1 MSMDDPHE
9 VFLEL
14 PSALTRQEGSS
25 HAKAHVGHLLLL
37 YVQTGRLAPQTS
49 VPFTFVSGSR
59 SSKTFK
65 PKKNIPEG
73 SHQYELLKH
82 AEATLGS
89 GNLRQ
94 AVMLPEGEDLNEW
107 IAVNTVDFFN
117 QINMLYGTITEFCT
131 ETSCSVMSAGPRYEY
146 HWADGTNIK
155 KPIKCS
161 APKYIDYL
169 MTWVQDQLDDET
181 LFPSKIGVPFPKN
194 FMSVAKTILKRLFRV
209 YAHIYHQHFDSV
221 MQLQEEAH
229 LNTSFKH
236 FIFFVQFISVVP
248 INSGTLHDCSFNAGI
263 GTAMADENT
272 QFCGNCKHD
281 IPEGNFTT
289 HEIHCQRNI
298 ALCGVCQEPVPR
310 TELLDHMQQEHTQI
324 TCKCG
329 LKIEKN
335 HIDAHQSSEC
345 PQRLV
350 PCQYCELELVSSQ
363 SKEHEDYCGTRTEP
377 CPHCKSN
384 VMLREQA
391 MHPVLCGSLTPP
403 QERNNSRMSRS
414 PQEPQ
419 SPGAWF
425 EAHSIRNIIR
435 AQERGSKNNN
445 ISAAEQQAFP
455 SAFDPS
461 VYNTSRTPQ
470 STEDWK
476 NAPPRNAPFS
486 RLLGQ
491 ADFLNSSSAWP
502 QSNQTHDEDSSGL
515 DYMLALSLQSDGGS
529 VAGGIESNLWSDIW
543 DHKTSNTS
551 VNSALSLPNNNYP
564 HYTSVTSTSSV
575 QDHDQTDAMLPC
587 EFCEVLFPEDDLI
600 LHQTGCSPASAFA
613 SFSKQPPS
621 PVKED
626 RMGRN
631 ASGLMHS
638 VPDTL
643 ASNIPT
649 FPRSV
654 SPASCSPPASPLEGD
669 VVIPCEF
676 CGVALEEAIIFHH
689 QDKCDMRPQ
698 TANPLNNITKAS
710 IRKPLSPAKYT
721 FEQMSVKHQAVS
733 LTPPKTETIE
743 VRKKRVWF
751 FLKVNRSSGRV
762 VQVVLVSTG
771 GKQTAASPTSHRGPH
786 SHIQMS
792 VEGFS
797 ALDESALRALL
808 DGTVDLDERRLIR
821 SAIRELRRREIE
833 DMEAALASKRFRPTR
848 LKQQEDKENQH
859 SDNLDILSQKLQ
871 SIQDIDELTKMLRA
885 AGEYDERKL
894 IRAAIRQI
902 RDEQQQGTVERVK
915 APGRC
920 LDPESV
926 EPQSS
931 MATGE
936 PEIHSEQE
944 NIRSQ
949 IRELHGQHTQQ
960 NRELQ
965 RKGSNSGMVLVLDHL
980 VKDDD
985 SGPLLIQPQREA
997 VTTEPDLVLSHRQR
1011 SDSSASDRSV
1021 TSVLSRSNLDSVAPE
1036 NSLGSAY
1043 RARLDS
1049 GASDRSVGS
1058 SQRVRLDSGASERS
1072 ISSQSYVRQRLGSDV
1087 SDSGLRP
1094 RLGSEASDCVGLLTR
1109 TDSRTSDQSV
1119 SLSSEERGPGEEVEM
1134 SGSTCSTDS
1143 ESESRSQ
1150 GPTSLQAQSCQDH
1163 NVDQEQPD
1171 GAILSRSSPTNGL
1184 HSGSTKEKN
1193 NLEEQKITANRDLPL
1208 THDKEKDPAP
1218 EKKDAI
1224 LEQFNSTN
1232 SVRDRMRKFT
1242 EPNQSPN
1249 VPALKKAPLRNGTGS
1264 SGQTNLCRATE
1275 RFTQTAA
1282 SVNTSGD
1289 STSHTSAASQSQA
1302 TPQPRGGASKP
1313 LSSASQSQNSMG
1325 GTRHPAEKDEH
1336 AYSNSKEDRTPGR
1349 AAGQQVTQEEEDP
1362 DMKTFLTIEIKDG
1375 RTTSSSTSSPQG
1387 NVVPITN
1394 MTPRITPNALGQ
1406 RADLT
1411 LGLRATPFKISSS
1424 SLSSGSSIKAPEAL
1438 GSPDSAC
1445 AESGLEEVIGDLFTQ
1460 EKAENEGEQFCERK
1474 FELTLRCAVGE
1485 IHSDLQAFG
1494 KRVDAR
1500 LEKAAAQVTPLA
1512 EAIVRLQ
1519 EENLK
1524 LMVQQERLVREV
1536 EALCQIETEPA
1547 VASEPVLSSGQSAQV
1562 ACQVPAIPNGSSS
1575 DERSGKLT
1583 AEQLAAIEDEELLD
1597 KMLDESKDFEE
1608 RKMIRAAMRDLRK
1621 RKRDQREKE
1630 RETRLQELR
1639 QQIEERSQKSRAGVG
1654 AGEVVVKKV
1663 EKSADGSTLSQV
1675 TKTNRF
1681 AQSGGTVQSKSYS
1694 FTSSTSSSSSNTSKK
1709 VGSVFDREDDS
1720 SSRSGGGGLAA
1731 VERRQAERRKELM
1744 RAQTLPKTSAMQ
1756 ARKAMIEKL
1765 EKEGGSPANQ
1775 AVAKVNKV
1783 QRSTSFGVP
1792 NANSIKQMLLDWCR
1806 AKTRSYEHV
1815 NIQNFSSSWSNG
1827 MAFCALVHH
1836 FFPEAFDYDSLS
1848 PSNRRHNFEVAFNAA
1863 ETYANCMPLL
1873 EVEDMMIMG
1882 SKPDSK
1888 CVFTYVQSLVNHLR
1902 RHEMKMGRP
1911 CDLCSVSA

>member
-1 MSMDDPHE
+1 
-9 VFLEL
+9 
-14 PSALTRQEGSS
+14 
-25 HAKAHVGHLLLL
+25 
-37 YVQTGRLAPQTS
+37 
-49 VPFTFVSGSR
+49 
-59 SSKTFK
+59 
-65 PKKNIPEG
+65 
-73 SHQYELLKH
+73 
-82 AEATLGS
+82 
-89 GNLRQ
+89 
-94 AVMLPEGEDLNEW
+94 
-107 IAVNTVDFFN
+107 
-117 QINMLYGTITEFCT
+117 
-131 ETSCSVMSAGPRYEY
+131 
-146 HWADGTNIK
+146 
-155 KPIKCS
+155 
-161 APKYIDYL
+161 
-169 MTWVQDQLDDET
+169 
-181 LFPSKIGVPFPKN
+181 
-194 FMSVAKTILKRLFRV
+194 
-209 YAHIYHQHFDSV
+209 
-221 MQLQEEAH
+221 
-229 LNTSFKH
+229 
-236 FIFFVQFISVVP
+236 
-248 INSGTLHDCSFNAGI
+248 
-263 GTAMADENT
+263 
-272 QFCGNCKHD
+272 
-281 IPEGNFTT
+281 
-289 HEIHCQRNI
+289 
-298 ALCGVCQEPVPR
+298 
-310 TELLDHMQQEHTQI
+310 
-324 TCKCG
+324 
-329 LKIEKN
+329 
-335 HIDAHQSSEC
+335 
-345 PQRLV
+345 
-350 PCQYCELELVSSQ
+350 
-363 SKEHEDYCGTRTEP
+363 
-377 CPHCKSN
+377 
-384 VMLREQA
+384 
-391 MHPVLCGSLTPP
+391 
-403 QERNNSRMSRS
+403 
-414 PQEPQ
+414 
-419 SPGAWF
+419 
-425 EAHSIRNIIR
+425 
-435 AQERGSKNNN
+435 
-445 ISAAEQQAFP
+445 
-455 SAFDPS
+455 
-461 VYNTSRTPQ
+461 
-470 STEDWK
+470 
-476 NAPPRNAPFS
+476 
-486 RLLGQ
+486 
-491 ADFLNSSSAWP
+491 
-502 QSNQTHDEDSSGL
+502 
-515 DYMLALSLQSDGGS
+515 
-529 VAGGIESNLWSDIW
+529 
-543 DHKTSNTS
+543 
-551 VNSALSLPNNNYP
+551 
-564 HYTSVTSTSSV
+564 
-575 QDHDQTDAMLPC
+575 
-587 EFCEVLFPEDDLI
+587 
-600 LHQTGCSPASAFA
+600 
-613 SFSKQPPS
+613 
-621 PVKED
+621 
-626 RMGRN
+626 
-631 ASGLMHS
+631 
-638 VPDTL
+638 
-643 ASNIPT
+643 
-649 FPRSV
+649 
-654 SPASCSPPASPLEGD
+654 
-669 VVIPCEF
+669 
-676 CGVALEEAIIFHH
+676 
-689 QDKCDMRPQ
+689 
-698 TANPLNNITKAS
+698 
-710 IRKPLSPAKYT
+710 
-721 FEQMSVKHQAVS
+721 
-733 LTPPKTETIE
+733 
-743 VRKKRVWF
+743 
-751 FLKVNRSSGRV
+751 
-762 VQVVLVSTG
+762 
-771 GKQTAASPTSHRGPH
+771 
-786 SHIQMS
+786 MS

-885 AGEYDERKL
+885 AGEYDERKM

-1171 GAILSRSSPTNGL
+1171 GAILSGSSPTNGL

-1242 EPNQSPN
+1242 EPSQSPN

-1424 SLSSGSSIKAPEAL
+1424 SLSSGSSIK
-1438 GSPDSAC
+1438 
-1445 AESGLEEVIGDLFTQ
+1445 
-1460 EKAENEGEQFCERK
+1460 
-1474 FELTLRCAVGE
+1474 
-1485 IHSDLQAFG
+1485 
-1494 KRVDAR
+1494 
-1500 LEKAAAQVTPLA
+1500 
-1512 EAIVRLQ
+1512 
-1519 EENLK
+1519 
-1524 LMVQQERLVREV
+1524 
-1536 EALCQIETEPA
+1536 IETEPA

-1639 QQIEERSQKSRAGVG
+1639 QQREERSQKSRAGVG

-1681 AQSGGTVQSKSYS
+1681 AQSDDGSRSTRSTVVEASYVQKTDRGTVQSKSYS

>member
-1 MSMDDPHE
+1 
-9 VFLEL
+9 
-14 PSALTRQEGSS
+14 
-25 HAKAHVGHLLLL
+25 
-37 YVQTGRLAPQTS
+37 
-49 VPFTFVSGSR
+49 
-59 SSKTFK
+59 
-65 PKKNIPEG
+65 
-73 SHQYELLKH
+73 
-82 AEATLGS
+82 
-89 GNLRQ
+89 
-94 AVMLPEGEDLNEW
+94 
-107 IAVNTVDFFN
+107 
-117 QINMLYGTITEFCT
+117 
-131 ETSCSVMSAGPRYEY
+131 
-146 HWADGTNIK
+146 
-155 KPIKCS
+155 
-161 APKYIDYL
+161 
-169 MTWVQDQLDDET
+169 
-181 LFPSKIGVPFPKN
+181 
-194 FMSVAKTILKRLFRV
+194 
-209 YAHIYHQHFDSV
+209 
-221 MQLQEEAH
+221 
-229 LNTSFKH
+229 
-236 FIFFVQFISVVP
+236 
-248 INSGTLHDCSFNAGI
+248 
-263 GTAMADENT
+263 
-272 QFCGNCKHD
+272 
-281 IPEGNFTT
+281 
-289 HEIHCQRNI
+289 
-298 ALCGVCQEPVPR
+298 
-310 TELLDHMQQEHTQI
+310 
-324 TCKCG
+324 
-329 LKIEKN
+329 
-335 HIDAHQSSEC
+335 
-345 PQRLV
+345 
-350 PCQYCELELVSSQ
+350 
-363 SKEHEDYCGTRTEP
+363 
-377 CPHCKSN
+377 
-384 VMLREQA
+384 
-391 MHPVLCGSLTPP
+391 
-403 QERNNSRMSRS
+403 
-414 PQEPQ
+414 
-419 SPGAWF
+419 
-425 EAHSIRNIIR
+425 
-435 AQERGSKNNN
+435 
-445 ISAAEQQAFP
+445 
-455 SAFDPS
+455 
-461 VYNTSRTPQ
+461 
-470 STEDWK
+470 
-476 NAPPRNAPFS
+476 
-486 RLLGQ
+486 
-491 ADFLNSSSAWP
+491 
-502 QSNQTHDEDSSGL
+502 
-515 DYMLALSLQSDGGS
+515 
-529 VAGGIESNLWSDIW
+529 
-543 DHKTSNTS
+543 
-551 VNSALSLPNNNYP
+551 
-564 HYTSVTSTSSV
+564 
-575 QDHDQTDAMLPC
+575 
-587 EFCEVLFPEDDLI
+587 
-600 LHQTGCSPASAFA
+600 
-613 SFSKQPPS
+613 
-621 PVKED
+621 
-626 RMGRN
+626 
-631 ASGLMHS
+631 
-638 VPDTL
+638 
-643 ASNIPT
+643 
-649 FPRSV
+649 
-654 SPASCSPPASPLEGD
+654 
-669 VVIPCEF
+669 
-676 CGVALEEAIIFHH
+676 
-689 QDKCDMRPQ
+689 
-698 TANPLNNITKAS
+698 
-710 IRKPLSPAKYT
+710 
-721 FEQMSVKHQAVS
+721 
-733 LTPPKTETIE
+733 
-743 VRKKRVWF
+743 
-751 FLKVNRSSGRV
+751 
-762 VQVVLVSTG
+762 
-771 GKQTAASPTSHRGPH
+771 
-786 SHIQMS
+786 MS

-885 AGEYDERKL
+885 AGEYDERKM

-1171 GAILSRSSPTNGL
+1171 GAILSGSSPTNGL

-1242 EPNQSPN
+1242 EPSQSPN

-1424 SLSSGSSIKAPEAL
+1424 SLSSGSSIK
-1438 GSPDSAC
+1438 
-1445 AESGLEEVIGDLFTQ
+1445 
-1460 EKAENEGEQFCERK
+1460 
-1474 FELTLRCAVGE
+1474 
-1485 IHSDLQAFG
+1485 
-1494 KRVDAR
+1494 
-1500 LEKAAAQVTPLA
+1500 
-1512 EAIVRLQ
+1512 
-1519 EENLK
+1519 
-1524 LMVQQERLVREV
+1524 
-1536 EALCQIETEPA
+1536 IETEPA

-1621 RKRDQREKE
+1621 RKREAILGCSQEEIGRADQREKE

-1639 QQIEERSQKSRAGVG
+1639 QQREERSQKSRAGVG

-1681 AQSGGTVQSKSYS
+1681 AQSDDGSRSTRSTVVEASYVQKTDRGTVQSKSYS

-1863 ETYANCMPLL
+1863 EELVDCPQLL
-1873 EVEDMMIMG
+1873 DVDDMVKMRE
-1882 SKPDSK
+1882 PDWK
-1888 CVFTYVQSLVNHLR
+1888 CVYTYLQEFYRGLVTKGLVKTKN
-1902 RHEMKMGRP
+1902 
-1911 CDLCSVSA
+1911 SS

>member
-1 MSMDDPHE
+1 
-9 VFLEL
+9 
-14 PSALTRQEGSS
+14 
-25 HAKAHVGHLLLL
+25 
-37 YVQTGRLAPQTS
+37 
-49 VPFTFVSGSR
+49 
-59 SSKTFK
+59 
-65 PKKNIPEG
+65 
-73 SHQYELLKH
+73 
-82 AEATLGS
+82 
-89 GNLRQ
+89 
-94 AVMLPEGEDLNEW
+94 
-107 IAVNTVDFFN
+107 
-117 QINMLYGTITEFCT
+117 
-131 ETSCSVMSAGPRYEY
+131 
-146 HWADGTNIK
+146 
-155 KPIKCS
+155 
-161 APKYIDYL
+161 
-169 MTWVQDQLDDET
+169 
-181 LFPSKIGVPFPKN
+181 
-194 FMSVAKTILKRLFRV
+194 
-209 YAHIYHQHFDSV
+209 
-221 MQLQEEAH
+221 
-229 LNTSFKH
+229 
-236 FIFFVQFISVVP
+236 
-248 INSGTLHDCSFNAGI
+248 
-263 GTAMADENT
+263 
-272 QFCGNCKHD
+272 
-281 IPEGNFTT
+281 
-289 HEIHCQRNI
+289 
-298 ALCGVCQEPVPR
+298 
-310 TELLDHMQQEHTQI
+310 
-324 TCKCG
+324 
-329 LKIEKN
+329 
-335 HIDAHQSSEC
+335 
-345 PQRLV
+345 
-350 PCQYCELELVSSQ
+350 
-363 SKEHEDYCGTRTEP
+363 
-377 CPHCKSN
+377 
-384 VMLREQA
+384 
-391 MHPVLCGSLTPP
+391 
-403 QERNNSRMSRS
+403 
-414 PQEPQ
+414 
-419 SPGAWF
+419 
-425 EAHSIRNIIR
+425 
-435 AQERGSKNNN
+435 
-445 ISAAEQQAFP
+445 
-455 SAFDPS
+455 
-461 VYNTSRTPQ
+461 
-470 STEDWK
+470 
-476 NAPPRNAPFS
+476 
-486 RLLGQ
+486 
-491 ADFLNSSSAWP
+491 
-502 QSNQTHDEDSSGL
+502 
-515 DYMLALSLQSDGGS
+515 
-529 VAGGIESNLWSDIW
+529 
-543 DHKTSNTS
+543 
-551 VNSALSLPNNNYP
+551 
-564 HYTSVTSTSSV
+564 
-575 QDHDQTDAMLPC
+575 
-587 EFCEVLFPEDDLI
+587 
-600 LHQTGCSPASAFA
+600 
-613 SFSKQPPS
+613 
-621 PVKED
+621 
-626 RMGRN
+626 
-631 ASGLMHS
+631 
-638 VPDTL
+638 
-643 ASNIPT
+643 
-649 FPRSV
+649 
-654 SPASCSPPASPLEGD
+654 
-669 VVIPCEF
+669 
-676 CGVALEEAIIFHH
+676 
-689 QDKCDMRPQ
+689 
-698 TANPLNNITKAS
+698 
-710 IRKPLSPAKYT
+710 
-721 FEQMSVKHQAVS
+721 
-733 LTPPKTETIE
+733 
-743 VRKKRVWF
+743 
-751 FLKVNRSSGRV
+751 
-762 VQVVLVSTG
+762 
-771 GKQTAASPTSHRGPH
+771 
-786 SHIQMS
+786 MS

-885 AGEYDERKL
+885 AGEYDERKM

-1171 GAILSRSSPTNGL
+1171 GAILSGSSPTNGL

-1242 EPNQSPN
+1242 EPSQSPN

-1424 SLSSGSSIKAPEAL
+1424 SLSSGSSIK
-1438 GSPDSAC
+1438 
-1445 AESGLEEVIGDLFTQ
+1445 
-1460 EKAENEGEQFCERK
+1460 
-1474 FELTLRCAVGE
+1474 
-1485 IHSDLQAFG
+1485 
-1494 KRVDAR
+1494 
-1500 LEKAAAQVTPLA
+1500 
-1512 EAIVRLQ
+1512 
-1519 EENLK
+1519 
-1524 LMVQQERLVREV
+1524 
-1536 EALCQIETEPA
+1536 IETEPA

-1621 RKRDQREKE
+1621 RKREAILGCSQEEIDQREKE

-1639 QQIEERSQKSRAGVG
+1639 QQREERSQKSRAGVG

-1681 AQSGGTVQSKSYS
+1681 AQSDDGSRSTRSTVVEASYVQKTDRGTVQSKSYS